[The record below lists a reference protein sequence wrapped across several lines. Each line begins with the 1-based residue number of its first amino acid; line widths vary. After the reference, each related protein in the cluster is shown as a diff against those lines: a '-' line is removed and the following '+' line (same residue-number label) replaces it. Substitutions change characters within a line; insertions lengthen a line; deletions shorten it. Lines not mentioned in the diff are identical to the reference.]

1 MLTHPIL
8 DQLTTLKLTG
18 MHKALSEQLNMVV
31 ATCACEDMPRR
42 CVT

>member
-18 MHKALSEQLNMVV
+18 MHKALCEQLNMP
-31 ATCACEDMPRR
+31 DMES
-42 CVT
+42 